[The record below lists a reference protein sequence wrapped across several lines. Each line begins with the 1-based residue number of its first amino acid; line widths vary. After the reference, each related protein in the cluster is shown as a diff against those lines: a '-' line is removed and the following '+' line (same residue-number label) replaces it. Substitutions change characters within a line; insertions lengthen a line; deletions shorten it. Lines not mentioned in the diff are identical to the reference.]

1 MKLTAYENTRAN
13 IVHCSCSGKF
23 FKNSEHEWVACAKG
37 NSIVFVPHKSEQNV
51 LDDYTLRDIQIDEI
65 SAMSS
70 ISIPGKSESAIF
82 ILGND
87 LTWLLIALSLSQERV
102 NASTILT
109 EKITIH
115 ADITAE
121 VESILAS

>member
-37 NSIVFVPHKSEQNV
+37 SSIVFVPHKSEQKI
-51 LDDYTLRDIQIDEI
+51 LDDYTLSDIQVDEI

-70 ISIPGKSESAIF
+70 ISIPGTNESAIF

-87 LTWLLIALSLSQERV
+87 LTWLLIALSLIKERV
-102 NASTILT
+102 KASTIST
-109 EKITIH
+109 DKISIQP
-115 ADITAE
+115 DITAE
-121 VESILAS
+121 VESMLAS